1 MKNQRNQKNKNQERE
16 LDKLFRKIFSS
27 KIVKFIKE
35 DLAFIILSFGIGS
48 ISYFYL
54 INYLQRN
61 IFDKVKSYLENVDN
75 INIIQ
80 VNNIGYLVV
89 GFIFI
94 VLSVLFLNKSEKTK
108 ILILLFIF
116 SIVLGMIGITA
127 VVISQNKL
135 FIFSI
140 VLLISMVIL
149 MYILINVFRNI
160 YNWLKINKSKDNYHF
175 YFIKDTDGK
184 VDEFGTGWD
193 KRISEVVSKLVYEEM
208 NIK

>member
-1 MKNQRNQKNKNQERE
+1 MKNQRNQRNQRNQKNKKQERE

-48 ISYFYL
+48 ISYFYV

-108 ILILLFIF
+108 SLILLFIF

-160 YNWLKINKSKDNYHF
+160 YNWLKIDKSKDKQ
-175 YFIKDTDGK
+175 ID
-184 VDEFGTGWD
+184 VA
-193 KRISEVVSKLVYEEM
+193 KLTFVWGILIFLYSLL
-208 NIK
+208 K

>member
-1 MKNQRNQKNKNQERE
+1 MKNQRNQRNQRNQKNTKQERE

-48 ISYFYL
+48 ISYFYV

-108 ILILLFIF
+108 SLILLFIF

-160 YNWLKINKSKDNYHF
+160 YNWLKIDKSKDKQ
-175 YFIKDTDGK
+175 ID
-184 VDEFGTGWD
+184 VA
-193 KRISEVVSKLVYEEM
+193 KLTFVWGILIFLYSLL
-208 NIK
+208 K

>member
-1 MKNQRNQKNKNQERE
+1 MKNQRNQRNQKNKKQERE

-108 ILILLFIF
+108 SLILLFIF

-160 YNWLKINKSKDNYHF
+160 YNWLKIDKSKDKQ
-175 YFIKDTDGK
+175 ID
-184 VDEFGTGWD
+184 VA
-193 KRISEVVSKLVYEEM
+193 KLTFVWGIIIFLYSLL
-208 NIK
+208 K

>member
-1 MKNQRNQKNKNQERE
+1 MKNQRNQRNQRNQKNKKQERE

-108 ILILLFIF
+108 SLILLFIF
-116 SIVLGMIGITA
+116 SIVLGMIGIIA
-127 VVISQNKL
+127 VVFSQNKL
-135 FIFSI
+135 FLFSI

-160 YNWLKINKSKDNYHF
+160 YNWLKIDKSKDKQ
-175 YFIKDTDGK
+175 ID
-184 VDEFGTGWD
+184 VA
-193 KRISEVVSKLVYEEM
+193 KLTFVWGIIIFLYSLL
-208 NIK
+208 K

>member
-1 MKNQRNQKNKNQERE
+1 MKNQRNKKNQKNKNQERE

-116 SIVLGMIGITA
+116 SIILGMTGITA

-149 MYILINVFRNI
+149 MYILINVFRNT
-160 YNWLKINKSKDNYHF
+160 YKWLWISKDDKDKKQIDVAKLT
-175 YFIKDTDGK
+175 FIWAIIIFIYGVFFK
-184 VDEFGTGWD
+184 
-193 KRISEVVSKLVYEEM
+193 
-208 NIK
+208 

>member
-1 MKNQRNQKNKNQERE
+1 MKNQRNQKNKKQERE

-89 GFIFI
+89 
-94 VLSVLFLNKSEKTK
+94 
-108 ILILLFIF
+108 
-116 SIVLGMIGITA
+116 
-127 VVISQNKL
+127 
-135 FIFSI
+135 
-140 VLLISMVIL
+140 
-149 MYILINVFRNI
+149 
-160 YNWLKINKSKDNYHF
+160 
-175 YFIKDTDGK
+175 
-184 VDEFGTGWD
+184 
-193 KRISEVVSKLVYEEM
+193 
-208 NIK
+208 

>member
-1 MKNQRNQKNKNQERE
+1 MKNQRNQRNQKNINQERE

-75 INIIQ
+75 ININIIQ

-108 ILILLFIF
+108 SLILLFIF

-160 YNWLKINKSKDNYHF
+160 YNWLKI
-175 YFIKDTDGK
+175 
-184 VDEFGTGWD
+184 D
-193 KRISEVVSKLVYEEM
+193 KIDVAKLTFVWGIIIFLYSLL
-208 NIK
+208 K

>member
-1 MKNQRNQKNKNQERE
+1 MKNQRTQRNQKNINQERE

-61 IFDKVKSYLENVDN
+61 IFDKVKSYLGNIDN

-80 VNNIGYLVV
+80 VNNTGYLVV

-94 VLSVLFLNKSEKTK
+94 VLSVLFLNKSDKTK
-108 ILILLFIF
+108 SLILLFIF

-160 YNWLKINKSKDNYHF
+160 YNWLKIDKSKDKQ
-175 YFIKDTDGK
+175 ID
-184 VDEFGTGWD
+184 VA
-193 KRISEVVSKLVYEEM
+193 KLTFVWGIIIFLYSLL
-208 NIK
+208 K

>member
-1 MKNQRNQKNKNQERE
+1 MKNQRNQRNQKNINQERE

-75 INIIQ
+75 ININIIQ

-108 ILILLFIF
+108 SLILLFIF

-160 YNWLKINKSKDNYHF
+160 YNWLKIDKSKDKQ
-175 YFIKDTDGK
+175 ID
-184 VDEFGTGWD
+184 VA
-193 KRISEVVSKLVYEEM
+193 KLTFVWGIIIFLYSLL
-208 NIK
+208 K

>member
-1 MKNQRNQKNKNQERE
+1 MKNQRNQRNQKNKNQERE

-108 ILILLFIF
+108 SLILLFIF

-160 YNWLKINKSKDNYHF
+160 YNWLKIDKSKDKQ
-175 YFIKDTDGK
+175 ID
-184 VDEFGTGWD
+184 VA
-193 KRISEVVSKLVYEEM
+193 KLTFVWGIIIFLYSLL
-208 NIK
+208 K

>member
-1 MKNQRNQKNKNQERE
+1 MKNQRNQRNQKNINQERE

-61 IFDKVKSYLENVDN
+61 IFDKVKSYLGNIDN

-80 VNNIGYLVV
+80 VNNTGYLVV

-94 VLSVLFLNKSEKTK
+94 VLSVLFLNKSDKTK
-108 ILILLFIF
+108 SLILLFIF

-160 YNWLKINKSKDNYHF
+160 YNWLKIDKSKDKQ
-175 YFIKDTDGK
+175 ID
-184 VDEFGTGWD
+184 VA
-193 KRISEVVSKLVYEEM
+193 KLTFVWGIIIFLYSLL
-208 NIK
+208 K

>member
-61 IFDKVKSYLENVDN
+61 IFDKVKSYLGNIDN

-80 VNNIGYLVV
+80 VNNTGYLVV

-94 VLSVLFLNKSEKTK
+94 VLSVLFLNRSDKTK
-108 ILILLFIF
+108 SLILLFIF

-127 VVISQNKL
+127 VVFSQNKL
-135 FIFSI
+135 FLFSI

-149 MYILINVFRNI
+149 MYISINVFRNI
-160 YNWLKINKSKDNYHF
+160 YNWLKIDKSKDKQ
-175 YFIKDTDGK
+175 ID
-184 VDEFGTGWD
+184 VA
-193 KRISEVVSKLVYEEM
+193 KLTFVWGIIIFLYSLL
-208 NIK
+208 K

>member
-1 MKNQRNQKNKNQERE
+1 MKNQRNQKNQKNKKQERE

-108 ILILLFIF
+108 SLILLFIF

-160 YNWLKINKSKDNYHF
+160 YNWLKIDKSKDKQ
-175 YFIKDTDGK
+175 ID
-184 VDEFGTGWD
+184 VA
-193 KRISEVVSKLVYEEM
+193 KLTFVWGIIIFLYSLL
-208 NIK
+208 K

>member
-1 MKNQRNQKNKNQERE
+1 MKNQRNQRNQKNKNQERE

-108 ILILLFIF
+108 SLILLFIF

-127 VVISQNKL
+127 VVFSQNKL
-135 FIFSI
+135 FLFSI

-160 YNWLKINKSKDNYHF
+160 YNWLKIDKSKDKQ
-175 YFIKDTDGK
+175 ID
-184 VDEFGTGWD
+184 VA
-193 KRISEVVSKLVYEEM
+193 KLTFVWGIIIFLYSLL
-208 NIK
+208 K

>member
-1 MKNQRNQKNKNQERE
+1 MKNQRNQKNKKQERE

-108 ILILLFIF
+108 SLILLFIF

-160 YNWLKINKSKDNYHF
+160 YNWLKIDKSKDKQ
-175 YFIKDTDGK
+175 ID
-184 VDEFGTGWD
+184 VA
-193 KRISEVVSKLVYEEM
+193 KLTFVWGIIIFLYSLL
-208 NIK
+208 K

>member
-1 MKNQRNQKNKNQERE
+1 MKNQRNQRNQRNQKNKKQERE

-108 ILILLFIF
+108 SLILLFIF

-160 YNWLKINKSKDNYHF
+160 YNWLKIDKSKDKQ
-175 YFIKDTDGK
+175 ID
-184 VDEFGTGWD
+184 VA
-193 KRISEVVSKLVYEEM
+193 KLTFVWGIIIFLYSLL
-208 NIK
+208 K

>member
-1 MKNQRNQKNKNQERE
+1 MKNQRNQRNQKNKNQERE

-108 ILILLFIF
+108 SLILLFVF

-160 YNWLKINKSKDNYHF
+160 YTWLKIDKSKDKQ
-175 YFIKDTDGK
+175 ID
-184 VDEFGTGWD
+184 VA
-193 KRISEVVSKLVYEEM
+193 KLTFVWGIIIFLYSLL
-208 NIK
+208 K

>member
-1 MKNQRNQKNKNQERE
+1 M
-16 LDKLFRKIFSS
+16 
-27 KIVKFIKE
+27 
-35 DLAFIILSFGIGS
+35 AFIILSFGIGS

-116 SIVLGMIGITA
+116 SIILGMTGITA

-160 YNWLKINKSKDNYHF
+160 YNWLKIDKSKDKQ
-175 YFIKDTDGK
+175 ID
-184 VDEFGTGWD
+184 VA
-193 KRISEVVSKLVYEEM
+193 KLTFVWGIIIFLYSLL
-208 NIK
+208 K

>member
-1 MKNQRNQKNKNQERE
+1 MKNQRNQRNQKNKKQERE

-108 ILILLFIF
+108 SLILLFIF

-140 VLLISMVIL
+140 VLLIYMVIL

-160 YNWLKINKSKDNYHF
+160 YNWLKIDKSKDKQ
-175 YFIKDTDGK
+175 ID
-184 VDEFGTGWD
+184 VA
-193 KRISEVVSKLVYEEM
+193 KLTFVWGIIIFLYSLL
-208 NIK
+208 K